1 MGKTVTTFLV
11 DGDPQGTQYASIS
24 NKICQMFVIP
34 RSNLA
39 YLNEQ
44 SKLQK
49 PAFYIHTGEDESTKP
64 QAYIGETENFR
75 ERVKEQKNKNQP
87 TKKEVSCQ
95 RSEMFR
101 LQMKRRRR
109 GPSPCV

>member
-49 PAFYIHTGEDESTKP
+49 PAFYILTGEDESTKP

-75 ERVKEQKNKNQP
+75 ERVKDHE
-87 TKKEVSCQ
+87 TKKSFWQKALIFISKGADMTKADVQYLS
-95 RSEMFR
+95 
-101 LQMKRRRR
+101 LIHI
-109 GPSPCV
+109 

>member
-49 PAFYIHTGEDESTKP
+49 PAFYILTVKTNPPNRKHISVKP
-64 QAYIGETENFR
+64 KISEN
-75 ERVKEQKNKNQP
+75 V
-87 TKKEVSCQ
+87 
-95 RSEMFR
+95 
-101 LQMKRRRR
+101 
-109 GPSPCV
+109 